1 MNKLGTKWSLVLGAM
16 SFPIQGASYY
26 CNSKFGT
33 QWVSVFR
40 FLSRTIT
47 HDHDSFS
54 SSVLSSAVSEQVA
67 GM

>member
-33 QWVSVFR
+33 QWVSR
-40 FLSRTIT
+40 FSLLLRTIT

-54 SSVLSSAVSEQVA
+54 SLVLLSVVSEQVV